1 MIVSHHF
8 ASMINAELGDAVI
21 EFVRTHEIWA
31 APIVFG
37 LAFLESFAFLSLL
50 VPATVIL
57 FGISGLLGAAS
68 VEFWPIYTAGVLGAF
83 VGDWFAFELALYFK
97 EGVARLWP
105 ISKHPRLLHNGRL
118 LIERW
123 GLLMVFLGRF
133 FGPLRAAVPLVAGAM
148 GMSRLK
154 FQLANIG
161 SALVWAAGILGP
173 GVVGIRWLIG

>member
-1 MIVSHHF
+1 
-8 ASMINAELGDAVI
+8 
-21 EFVRTHEIWA
+21 
-31 APIVFG
+31 
-37 LAFLESFAFLSLL
+37 
-50 VPATVIL
+50 
-57 FGISGLLGAAS
+57 
-68 VEFWPIYTAGVLGAF
+68 
-83 VGDWFAFELALYFK
+83 
-97 EGVARLWP
+97 LWP

-123 GLLMVFLGRF
+123 GLLMVFVGRF

-148 GMSRLK
+148 GVSRLK

>member
-1 MIVSHHF
+1 LIVSHHF
-8 ASMINAELGDAVI
+8 ASIINAELGDAVI

-37 LAFLESFAFLSLL
+37 LAFLESFAFTLL

-97 EGVARLWP
+97 EGVARL
-105 ISKHPRLLHNGRL
+105 
-118 LIERW
+118 
-123 GLLMVFLGRF
+123 
-133 FGPLRAAVPLVAGAM
+133 
-148 GMSRLK
+148 
-154 FQLANIG
+154 
-161 SALVWAAGILGP
+161 
-173 GVVGIRWLIG
+173 